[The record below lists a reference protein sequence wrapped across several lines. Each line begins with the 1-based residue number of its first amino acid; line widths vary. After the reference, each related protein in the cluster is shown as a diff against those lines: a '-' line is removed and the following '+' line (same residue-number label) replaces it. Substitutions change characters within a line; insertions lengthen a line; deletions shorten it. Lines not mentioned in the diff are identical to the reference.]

1 MEVYKFIVTGKVQ
14 GVWYRKFVS
23 QGAMKMQIEG
33 YVKNLADGTV
43 EAVAVLFDE
52 DVEKFKKILQDGS
65 PLSSVESIDM
75 IILDND
81 DLIYDGF
88 EIRNTK

>member
-1 MEVYKFIVTGKVQ
+1 MEVYRFIVRGRVQ

-43 EAVAVLFDE
+43 ESVAVLFDE

-65 PLSSVESIDM
+65 PLSSVESIEM
-75 IILDND
+75 SVLDND
-81 DLIYDGF
+81 DLVYDGF
-88 EIRNTK
+88 EIRR